1 MYNIYLNYKKIFK
14 KEFFFKGD
22 SDEDQLLKIM
32 AVLGTD
38 DLNDYINDYGIK
50 LHPKIKRLIESY
62 E

>member
-1 MYNIYLNYKKIFK
+1 
-14 KEFFFKGD
+14 
-22 SDEDQLLKIM
+22 M